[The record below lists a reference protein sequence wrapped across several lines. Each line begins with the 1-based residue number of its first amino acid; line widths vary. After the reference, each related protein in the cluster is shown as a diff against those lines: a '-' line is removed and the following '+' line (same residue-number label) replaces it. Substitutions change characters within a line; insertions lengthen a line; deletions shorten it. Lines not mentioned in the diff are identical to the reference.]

1 MALLEQFFRKIVKE
15 ATGQE
20 QPLYKVMEKMART
33 GRDQNSERTE
43 SRKIK
48 VETTFDGT
56 RVNPEKSGSITQ
68 MWSEN
73 FTPEDFCYGV
83 LKGMS
88 TELYQMYM
96 TIQKG
101 TGIKI
106 RHMIGSGNGLRKIRY
121 CAKLLGICSMQNL
134 FWQNVKRKLRQERQ

>member
-1 MALLEQFFRKIVKE
+1 MRSWNSFPENCKE

-56 RVNPEKSGSITQ
+56 RVNPEKAA
-68 MWSEN
+68 
-73 FTPEDFCYGV
+73 V
-83 LKGMS
+83 LLRYIPK
-88 TELYQMYM
+88 TLHL
-96 TIQKG
+96 
-101 TGIKI
+101 KI
-106 RHMIGSGNGLRKIRY
+106 SAMV
-121 CAKLLGICSMQNL
+121 
-134 FWQNVKRKLRQERQ
+134 F

>member
-1 MALLEQFFRKIVKE
+1 
-15 ATGQE
+15 
-20 QPLYKVMEKMART
+20 MEKMART
-33 GRDQNSERTE
+33 GKDLNSERPE

-56 RVNPEKSGSITQ
+56 RVNPKKSGSITQ
-68 MWSEN
+68 MCSEN
-73 FTPEDFCYGV
+73 FTPEDLCYGV

-96 TIQKG
+96 TIQNG

-106 RHMIGSGNGLRKIRY
+106 RRMIGSGNGLRKIRY
-121 CAKLLGICSMQNL
+121 CAKLLKICSMQNL
-134 FWQNVKRKLRQERQ
+134 FWQNVRRKLRQGRQ

>member
-1 MALLEQFFRKIVKE
+1 MWRQGICASGTVFRKIVKE

-56 RVNPEKSGSITQ
+56 RLNPEK
-68 MWSEN
+68 N
-73 FTPEDFCYGV
+73 GV
-83 LKGMS
+83 LLRYIPK
-88 TELYQMYM
+88 TLHL
-96 TIQKG
+96 
-101 TGIKI
+101 KI
-106 RHMIGSGNGLRKIRY
+106 SAMV
-121 CAKLLGICSMQNL
+121 
-134 FWQNVKRKLRQERQ
+134 F